1 MATNSNRVRVSV
13 SMKSVLL
20 DVYGVQKAALAE
32 FNASEVEWSNS
43 RRDEYEWVGLAKR
56 CRCEGPSPSDCRHP
70 G

>member
-32 FNASEVEWSNS
+32 FNAS
-43 RRDEYEWVGLAKR
+43 R
-56 CRCEGPSPSDCRHP
+56 
-70 G
+70 